1 MKLELIYFL
10 FSVKNENTIYH
21 FYNIKLLYNNNQYKN
36 TGTIKRNKIKLRLL
50 FVDKFGLS
58 RFRT

>member
-10 FSVKNENTIYH
+10 FSVKNDNTIYH

-36 TGTIKRNKIKLRLL
+36 TGTIKRNKIKCQSIINKLRLL
-50 FVDKFGLS
+50 VG
-58 RFRT
+58 